1 MKVEVEAQAEEAGV
15 VEVLEVEAGE
25 VKAQAEEA
33 GVVEVQEV
41 EAGEVEAQVVETE
54 KAPALEEVTT
64 RRKVTYLVYIILM
77 GKNTHLW
84 Y

>member
-1 MKVEVEAQAEEAGV
+1 MKVEVE
-15 VEVLEVEAGE
+15 
-25 VKAQAEEA
+25 AQAEEA

-41 EAGEVEAQVVETE
+41 EAGEVEAQVVESA

-77 GKNTHLW
+77 GKNTHLMVLIEFDVLNKECFF
-84 Y
+84 